1 MLGMKAHWSMGHPH
15 AVRVVRGRRR
25 QVLVRLHART
35 VLRAL
40 QTQTATHPQ
49 HVSAAPVVSMLH
61 RRLHHAQTVPL
72 GLLTWTPVHPLHV
85 VLVPLAS
92 TQLQARRPVQ
102 IVLQVRLI
110 LTRILHLHV
119 TAAAVDTTLQLA

>member
-1 MLGMKAHWSMGHPH
+1 MGHPH
-15 AVRVVRGRRR
+15 AVHVVRGRRR

-40 QTQTATHPQ
+40 QTQTATRPQ

-72 GLLTWTPVHPLHV
+72 GLLTWTPVPQLRALTAVLIPTHLLQQQLPAQHV
-85 VLVPLAS
+85 LTTP
-92 TQLQARRPVQ
+92 ARTE
-102 IVLQVRLI
+102 L
-110 LTRILHLHV
+110 
-119 TAAAVDTTLQLA
+119 